1 MVKLIVK
8 VGIDSFRNNIE
19 CDYSWEYLFKITLE
33 IFSAIF
39 NEIKYENPAFIY
51 LLNIFLHIHFKL
63 RLDILI
69 LFRSFL
75 VNFLS
80 LFVL

>member
-1 MVKLIVK
+1 MIKLIVK
-8 VGIDSFRNNIE
+8 VCVNNFRNNIE
-19 CDYSWEYLFKITLE
+19 CYYSWEYLLNITLE
-33 IFSAIF
+33 VFSAIF

-51 LLNIFLHIHFKL
+51 LLNIFLHIHLKL
-63 RLDILI
+63 RLNIFI

-80 LFVL
+80 FFIF